1 MNNPTPSS
9 KTISSQVSSGSH
21 EILHEQMPITIVEA
35 DRALAMSLTLLARLF
50 RNVNRN
56 LSLRLWNGA
65 IVRLGQAVDQTP
77 NSTFELVF
85 HGPRVVRSMILGR
98 DPLRIAE
105 AYFRG
110 EMDIEGDF
118 FAAVGLKDDLQS
130 IRLSLSDRLRTL
142 YGALQ
147 LKAPAKGGAIS
158 KVLSRARLRAVTS
171 HSKEENRA
179 AIKFHYDVSNDFY
192 ALWLDKHMVYSCA
205 YFEEPD
211 TDLDEAQEAKLEYI
225 CRKLQLQPTD
235 QLLDIGCGWGALIIH
250 AAKHYGVR
258 ARGITLSLE
267 QLRRGRER
275 ISAAGLE
282 DRVTVDLQ
290 DYRELEGESV
300 YEKISSIGMVEHV
313 GLKNLPRY
321 FSTVQ
326 RLLKPGGLFLNHGIT
341 SDTGGWEKTLSTE
354 FINRYVF
361 PDGQLDTV
369 SGIQRHMEQARFEII
384 DVESLRAHYALTLR
398 HWVKRLEQNH
408 AEALRFVNEFTYR
421 VWRLYMTAAAIDFE
435 SGLIGIYQVLAT
447 KRAATFAP
455 TPMTRRHLY
464 SGNTTVS
471 AALTILAT
479 PTS

>member
-1 MNNPTPSS
+1 MNNPIPVSKEAPSPHS
-9 KTISSQVSSGSH
+9 PSG
-21 EILHEQMPITIVEA
+21 LHENLRERMPVAVIEA
-35 DRALAMSLTLLARLF
+35 DRASAMSLTLLTRLF
-50 RNVNRN
+50 RNVDRN

-65 IVRLGQAVDQTP
+65 TVRVGQAVGQEP
-77 NSTFELVF
+77 NSRFELVF
-85 HGPRVVRSMILGR
+85 RGPLVVRSMILGR

-110 EMDIEGDF
+110 DMDIEGDF

-130 IRLSLSDRLRTL
+130 IRMSLSDRLRTL
-142 YGALQ
+142 YGAFQ
-147 LKAPAKGGAIS
+147 LKAPAKGRTTSAA
-158 KVLSRARLRAVTS
+158 LSRARLRAVTS

-192 ALWLDKHMVYSCA
+192 ALWLDRNMVYSCA

-211 TDLDEAQEAKLEYI
+211 TDLDQAQEAKLEYI

-267 QLRRGRER
+267 QLKRGRER
-275 ISAAGLE
+275 IAKAGLE
-282 DRVTVDLQ
+282 NRVTIDLQ

-300 YEKISSIGMVEHV
+300 YEKISSVGMVEHV

-341 SDTGGWEKTLSTE
+341 SDSGGWEKTMSTE

-361 PDGQLDTV
+361 PDGQLDTI
-369 SGIQRHMEQARFEII
+369 SSIQRHMEQARFEIA

-398 HWVKRLEQNH
+398 HWVKRLEQH
-408 AEALRFVNEFTYR
+408 HSEALRFVNEFTYR
-421 VWRLYMTAAAIDFE
+421 VWRLYMSAAAIDFE
-435 SGLIGIYQVLAT
+435 SGKIGIYQVLAT
-447 KRAATFAP
+447 KRAATPAA
-455 TPMTRRHLY
+455 TRLTRRHLY
-464 SGNTTVS
+464 ADEVTVS
-471 AALTILAT
+471 SSSTVL
-479 PTS
+479 